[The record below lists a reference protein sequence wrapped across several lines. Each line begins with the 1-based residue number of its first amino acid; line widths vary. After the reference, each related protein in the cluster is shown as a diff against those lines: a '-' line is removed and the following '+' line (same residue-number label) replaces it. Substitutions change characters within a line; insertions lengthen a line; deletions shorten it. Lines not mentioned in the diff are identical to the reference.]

1 MSVKPLEQEAEYF
14 ARLELARRKQALVEQ
29 ESRDAEEERQ
39 RVFTVAQ
46 NHCPK
51 CGAPLAG
58 HVPQRSHRPMLALS
72 GGLVGLWGTRTCP
85 CRRAMVSQHPET
97 DLCLSGYGR
106 VVLRLSRSFAR
117 AEVIG

>member
-51 CGAPLAG
+51 CGAPL
-58 HVPQRSHRPMLALS
+58 VQVTYRSLAIDQCSHCQGVWLDCGELERVLAEGQGFLS
-72 GGLVGLWGTRTCP
+72 TLK
-85 CRRAMVSQHPET
+85 
-97 DLCLSGYGR
+97 
-106 VVLRLSRSFAR
+106 RLFA
-117 AEVIG
+117 